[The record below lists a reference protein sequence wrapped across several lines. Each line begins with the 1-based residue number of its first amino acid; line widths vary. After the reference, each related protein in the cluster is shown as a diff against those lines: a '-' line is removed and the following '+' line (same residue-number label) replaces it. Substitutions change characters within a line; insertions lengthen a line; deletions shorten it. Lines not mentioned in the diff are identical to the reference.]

1 MMRTMWM
8 AALVA
13 VAVSTPALASIR
25 GNLRN
30 SPSAVELQLNDER
43 FRNAIDLIVESA
55 ARNVPTPSSGGN
67 VTYRYNPT
75 TDKYEQTSGTFGP
88 TPFMERAET
97 LGRNTWNVGLTFSYF
112 ELDEFDGDKVG
123 ADRVPIS
130 VGGETLLFNTTPKII
145 YHTFTLNVTYGI
157 TDDLDLNVAIPL
169 HAIDFDANANLQRPG
184 QQSFNIAVHSK
195 VSVGLGDIHLR
206 AKYHVLDWQGLQ
218 TALGVDVRLPT
229 GDPTDALGTGTGT
242 IQPYL
247 ALSHRYFDWIEP
259 QLNAGFEFDVVESNR
274 SRAHYSL
281 GTTFTPCKWFD
292 MAFSL
297 LGQSEVDG
305 ARSTASVS
313 GPHVVNG
320 TTTNLPYEAV
330 SGDRKDYFDAVIA
343 ARVRIWETITF
354 TGGVMKALNDDG
366 LRSSL
371 WSPILAFQGTF

>member
-1 MMRTMWM
+1 MMRMMWI

-13 VAVSTPALASIR
+13 LAVSIPAHASVR

-30 SPSAVELQLNDER
+30 SPSAVDLQLTDER
-43 FRNAIDLIVESA
+43 FQNAIDVIVESA

-67 VTYRYNPT
+67 YTYRYNPA

-97 LGRNTWNVGLTFSYF
+97 LGRNTWNVGLTFQYL
-112 ELDEFDGDKVG
+112 ELDEFDGNTVG
-123 ADRVPIS
+123 RDPAPIS
-130 VGGETLLFNTTPKII
+130 VNGETLLFYTTPKVI

-157 TDDLDLNVAIPL
+157 TDDLDVNIAIPL
-169 HAIDFDANANLQRPG
+169 HATDFDANSNLQRPG
-184 QQSFNIAVHSK
+184 GEFFKIAVHSH

-206 AKYHVLDWQGLQ
+206 AKYHVLEWQGLH

-229 GDPTDALGTGTGT
+229 GNPADALGTGTGT
-242 IQPYL
+242 IQPYF
-247 ALSHRYFDWIEP
+247 AISHRYFDWIEP
-259 QLNAGFEFDVVESNR
+259 QLNAGFEFDVVESAH

-281 GTTFTPCKWFD
+281 GSTFTACKWFD
-292 MAFSL
+292 VAFSL

-305 ARSTASVS
+305 WRSTASVS

-320 TTTNLPYEAV
+320 ATVQLPYQGISV
-330 SGDRKDYFDAVIA
+330 DRKDYFDAVIA
-343 ARVRIWETITF
+343 ARIRVWDTVTF
-354 TGGVMKALNDDG
+354 TGGVQKNLNDEG
-366 LRSSL
+366 LRASQ